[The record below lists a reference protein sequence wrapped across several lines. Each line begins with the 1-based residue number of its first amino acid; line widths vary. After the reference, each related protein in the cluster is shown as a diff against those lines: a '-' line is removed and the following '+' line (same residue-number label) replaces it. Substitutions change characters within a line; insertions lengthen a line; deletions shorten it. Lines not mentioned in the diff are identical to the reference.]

1 MSVIDRLGRK
11 KLLLIGA
18 AGTAVCLAGVAVIFA
33 TGQGEAF
40 LVWLLIGFIGFFA
53 FSQGAVI
60 WVYLSE
66 VFPNLVRA
74 KGQSLGSFTHWIM
87 NAIIAFTFPAGR
99 RPLAL
104 GARSSSSPLMTVV
117 QFVVVLTAFPET
129 AGITL
134 EDMQE
139 KMEA

>member
-1 MSVIDRLGRK
+1 MV
-11 KLLLIGA
+11 
-18 AGTAVCLAGVAVIFA
+18 FA
-33 TGQGEAF
+33 TGKGEQL

-87 NAIIAFTFPAGR
+87 NAIIAFSFPLVANAVAPRPVRLVRGDDSNSVRRGPVRVPRDRRYHAGR
-99 RPLAL
+99 H
-104 GARSSSSPLMTVV
+104 
-117 QFVVVLTAFPET
+117 
-129 AGITL
+129 AGK
-134 EDMQE
+134 DGG
-139 KMEA
+139 

>member
-1 MSVIDRLGRK
+1 
-11 KLLLIGA
+11 LLLIGA
-18 AGTAVCLAGVAVIFA
+18 AGTAVCLAGVTAIFA
-33 TGQGEAF
+33 TGSGERI

-87 NAIIAFTFPAGR
+87 NALIAQTFPLVAHLS
-99 RPLAL
+99 RPAPF
-104 GARSSSSPLMTVV
+104 AVFAAMTVV
-117 QFVVVLTAFPET
+117 QFFVVLTAFPET

-134 EDMQE
+134 EDMQK
-139 KMEA
+139 KMES